1 MSHDIHLLALMS
13 DREKYDKFR
22 KIVAKESITLSETAA
37 ALADYESYYRAFP
50 SAKQIDWD
58 EFRTYVR
65 IVRHPDWK
73 QEKFDAYDAIMARVK
88 EAAAVGVGTG
98 IVDHFQR
105 IQAVGEILEVCNDVA
120 HGKHEDLSPI
130 LDIVTRVKRETIS
143 TGDLS
148 SYFGPT
154 DLSAV
159 LESRVRSSGIE
170 WRLDSFNTAVGP
182 LHSGDFVMLYARP
195 EAGKTSW
202 LCSEL
207 THMVKFLKEDKDAVI
222 FNPEE
227 GGGRIFLRLV
237 SACLGHDIITIA
249 SDEANSKKLYEAE
262 VGRMDRIK
270 VVEPPGG
277 ISTRDIEKVLDRG
290 NYGLVAI
297 NVLDKIKMPSRYS
310 QEKEVDRYR
319 SLAYWI
325 REASNRYEVPILAV
339 AQADAAAEGQRYLTQ
354 SMIYGSKTGVQGEAD
369 LLLGMGYDGTMGDRR
384 CISLLKNKLPG
395 GVKTNPLM
403 KHAKI
408 EVEISPATGQ
418 FKDI

>member
-1 MSHDIHLLALMS
+1 
-13 DREKYDKFR
+13 
-22 KIVAKESITLSETAA
+22 
-37 ALADYESYYRAFP
+37 
-50 SAKQIDWD
+50 
-58 EFRTYVR
+58 
-65 IVRHPDWK
+65 
-73 QEKFDAYDAIMARVK
+73 
-88 EAAAVGVGTG
+88 
-98 IVDHFQR
+98 
-105 IQAVGEILEVCNDVA
+105 
-120 HGKHEDLSPI
+120 
-130 LDIVTRVKRETIS
+130 
-143 TGDLS
+143 
-148 SYFGPT
+148 
-154 DLSAV
+154 
-159 LESRVRSSGIE
+159 
-170 WRLDSFNTAVGP
+170 
-182 LHSGDFVMLYARP
+182 
-195 EAGKTSW
+195 
-202 LCSEL
+202 
-207 THMVKFLKEDKDAVI
+207 MVKFLPEDKDAVI

-227 GGGRIFLRLV
+227 GGGRLFLRLV
-237 SACLGHDIITIA
+237 TAALNDDVISVA
-249 SDEANSKKLYEAE
+249 SDEPSSKARYERE

-297 NVLDKIKMPSRYS
+297 NVLDKIKMPTRFS

-325 REASNRYEVPILAV
+325 REASNRYSVPILAV
-339 AQADAAAEGQRYLTQ
+339 AQADNQAEGQKYLTQ

-408 EVEISPATGQ
+408 EVEISPATGR